1 MKIAYITLHWPRLKT
16 SGIGKKMQR
25 QIDTWQKNGH
35 SVTCYMHLHSVEE
48 QSNLVPAK
56 YFFYN
61 SAQNPLNLVKREITR
76 SQALAELIKTVQHD
90 KPDVIYLRWGMY
102 ASPLRKLFG
111 KIPVVVEINT
121 NDVREHRLLGFPL
134 YLYNLLTRGI
144 TLRNASGLVFTT
156 HELAAEPEFARFN
169 APGCVISN
177 GIDLDSYQPL
187 PAPHTPVPH
196 LAFIGTPDLP
206 WQGVEKLVSLA
217 KMVTDIHI
225 DIIGCSSLPGQDIL
239 PENMT
244 LHGYLEK
251 EQYRQVLAQASAAIG
266 TLSLFKKGMQE
277 AAPLK
282 IRECA
287 ALGIPL
293 ILPYRDSDL
302 HNLDIDTI
310 LEIPNTETNVTES
323 FDSIHDFLYS
333 MVGKR
338 LERDRI
344 CELIDIHRKEDAR
357 LKFIEDCTMQIR
369 QAGSRSIRMP

>member
-1 MKIAYITLHWPRLKT
+1 MKIAYVTLHWPRTKT

-25 QIDTWQKNGH
+25 QIDTWQKSGH
-35 SVTCYMHLHSVEE
+35 SVTCYMHLHNVEE
-48 QSNLVPAK
+48 QSSLVPAK
-56 YFFYN
+56 YFFYH
-61 SAQNPLNLVKREITR
+61 SAQNPLNVVKREITR
-76 SQALAELIKTVQHD
+76 SQALAELITTVQRD
-90 KPDVIYLRWGMY
+90 EPDVIYLRWGMY
-102 ASPLRKLFG
+102 ANPLYKLFS

-134 YLYNLLTRGI
+134 YLYNLLTRSI

-156 HELAAEPEFARFN
+156 RELAAEPEFARFN
-169 APGCVISN
+169 TPRCVISN
-177 GIDLDSYQPL
+177 GIDLDAYQPL

-225 DIIGCSSLPGQDIL
+225 DIIGCSSLPGQEIL

-293 ILPYRDSDL
+293 ILPYWDSDF
-302 HNLDIDTI
+302 HEISCDKI
-310 LEIPNTETNVTES
+310 LEIPNTQENVCR
-323 FDSIHDFLYS
+323 FAPLIHDFVYS
-333 MVGKR
+333 MRGKR
-338 LERDRI
+338 LERGEI
-344 CELIDIHRKEDAR
+344 FNLINIEIKENKR
-357 LKFIEDCTMQIR
+357 LNFFLDCINQ
-369 QAGSRSIRMP
+369 QK

>member
-1 MKIAYITLHWPRLKT
+1 MKIAYVTLHWPRTKT

-25 QIDTWQKNGH
+25 QIDTWRKSGH
-35 SVTCYMHLHSVEE
+35 SVTCYMHLHNVEE

-56 YFFYN
+56 YFFYY
-61 SAQNPLNLVKREITR
+61 SAQSPLNLVKREITR
-76 SQALAELIKTVQHD
+76 SQALAELITTVQHD
-90 KPDVIYLRWGMY
+90 EPDVIYLRWGMY
-102 ASPLRKLFG
+102 ANPLYKLFS

-134 YLYNLLTRGI
+134 YLYNLLTRSI

-156 HELAAEPEFARFN
+156 RELAAEPEFARFN
-169 APGCVISN
+169 TPRCVISN
-177 GIDLDSYQPL
+177 GIDLDAYQPL

-225 DIIGCSSLPGQDIL
+225 DIIGCSSLPGQEIL

-244 LHGYLEK
+244 LHGYLGE
-251 EQYRQVLAQASAAIG
+251 EQYRQVLAKASAAIG

-287 ALGIPL
+287 AYGIPL

-302 HNLDIDTI
+302 HDLNADTI
-310 LEIPNTETNVTES
+310 LEISNTETNLQKSATN
-323 FDSIHDFLYS
+323 IRDFLYS
-333 MVGKR
+333 VAGKR
-338 LERDRI
+338 LDHDLVNG
-344 CELIDIHRKEDAR
+344 LIDITAKESAR
-357 LKFIEDCTMQIR
+357 LKFFETCITR
-369 QAGSRSIRMP
+369 QPEIASGHPECH